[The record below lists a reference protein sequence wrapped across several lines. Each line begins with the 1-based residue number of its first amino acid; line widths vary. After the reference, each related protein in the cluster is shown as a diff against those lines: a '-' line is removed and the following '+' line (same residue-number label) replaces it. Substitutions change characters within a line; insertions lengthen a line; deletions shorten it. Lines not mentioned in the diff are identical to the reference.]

1 MTPPNTETIRDLML
15 TIELMKSHFEHEGNL
30 SEPAQFIL
38 DIATDRNAASAE
50 YIPDYQQPSFL
61 DDVTKILAS

>member
-1 MTPPNTETIRDLML
+1 ML

-38 DIATDRNAASAE
+38 DIATDRNAACAE